1 MKRMLLTRFGKE
13 IEVDGL
19 EINDPPGCYEI
30 QVVEGGLAWSKN
42 AVKQFPMTFADLEK
56 IFQVILQKIEQNKV
70 EEAKKKKNKF
80 GLNTFKNIL

>member
-13 IEVDGL
+13 IEVEGM
-19 EINDPPGCYEI
+19 EINNPPGCYEI

-42 AVKQFPMTFADLEK
+42 MVKQFPMTFSDLEK
-56 IFQVILQKIEQNKV
+56 IFQVILQKIEQNKA
-70 EEAKKKKNKF
+70 EEAKKKKKF